1 MGTLARILN
10 ETFERGGNVVIPSF
24 AVGRTQEMLYFL
36 RIIKKENMVPG
47 FPHFQVYVDSPL
59 AVEATNVF
67 NNNIID
73 CFDDETMELINQGI
87 NPLRFEG
94 LNVSVTTQDSIA
106 INEDMK
112 PKVILSA
119 SGMCEAGRIR
129 HHLKHNLWRKECT
142 VLFVGYQAVG
152 TLGRSLLE
160 GAKSVRLFGE
170 EIAVNAHI
178 ENLKGVSGHADQ
190 KGLINWMES
199 MMKKPDKVFIVHGED
214 QVCDTFAELLNKQY
228 GYDTY
233 APYSGTEFDLISG
246 ELIKECIPQRIA
258 EKAKKRRAN
267 GIYDNLVSAGNRLM
281 AVIKRNEGGANKDL
295 ARFTSQIQS
304 LCDKWDR

>member
-1 MGTLARILN
+1 
-10 ETFERGGNVVIPSF
+10 
-24 AVGRTQEMLYFL
+24 
-36 RIIKKENMVPG
+36 
-47 FPHFQVYVDSPL
+47 
-59 AVEATNVF
+59 
-67 NNNIID
+67 
-73 CFDDETMELINQGI
+73 
-87 NPLRFEG
+87 
-94 LNVSVTTQDSIA
+94 
-106 INEDMK
+106 
-112 PKVILSA
+112 
-119 SGMCEAGRIR
+119 MCEAGRIR
-129 HHLKHNLWRKECT
+129 HHLKHNLWREECT

-160 GAKSVRLFGE
+160 GAKSVKLFGE

-199 MMKKPDKVFIVHGED
+199 MMKKPDKVFVVHGED
-214 QVCDTFAELLNKQY
+214 QVCDTFAELLSKQH

-246 ELIKECIPQRIA
+246 ELIKEGIPQRIA

-281 AVIKRNEGGANKDL
+281 AVIKRNEGGTNKDL